1 MGILNQQLI
10 GGGNLKDAERNPFP
24 QSPEREVPSLG
35 FAGYTYAHD
44 ETQESVF
51 ETTSQTD
58 RVGPVGD
65 VPLGAG
71 TQYGPVGRRIGKDH
85 TTILGQMAEV
95 LKPREDG
102 EAELTW
108 SAGAKMG
115 HTFANGGAVRSLRDT
130 SGIIHGDT
138 VIPAASGGAV
148 PGYDANNQYEISS
161 YITEGSPAVE
171 AVPAVAFQAAVR
183 NMDYTSADFG
193 NVIQEEVAAVDAI
206 EAVAEV
212 KAGLTETFGKV
223 ATMNTGLRNL
233 PVAPVAVPQT
243 RNL

>member
-24 QSPEREVPSLG
+24 QSPEREIPSLG

-65 VPLGAG
+65 VPLGVG

-171 AVPAVAFQAAVR
+171 AVPAVAYQAEVR
-183 NMDYTSADFG
+183 GQYDKIISA
-193 NVIQEEVAAVDAI
+193 EVAAVDAI

-233 PVAPVAVPQT
+233 PVAPVAVP
-243 RNL
+243 

>member
-24 QSPEREVPSLG
+24 QSPEREIPSLG

-65 VPLGAG
+65 VPLGVG

-102 EAELTW
+102 EAEFTW

-115 HTFANGGAVRSLRDT
+115 YTFANGGAVRSLRDT

-171 AVPAVAFQAAVR
+171 AVPAVAYQAEVR
-183 NMDYTSADFG
+183 APGGHIISA
-193 NVIQEEVAAVDAI
+193 EVAAVDAI

-233 PVAPVAVPQT
+233 PVAPVAVP
-243 RNL
+243 